1 MPRSLKH
8 ARELRQAL
16 TEAEQFVWRRLRN
29 RRFAQYK
36 FRRQVPLGAYILD
49 FACFDK
55 KLVIELDGGQ
65 HTLQRS
71 YDSERTRWLES
82 QGFRVVRFWNHE
94 VLGDWET
101 VEEMIWRELQKDP
114 SPPAPLPQGERGE

>member
-1 MPRSLKH
+1 MPRSLMH

-36 FRRQVPLGAYILD
+36 FRRQVPLGACILD

-71 YDSERTRWLES
+71 
-82 QGFRVVRFWNHE
+82 
-94 VLGDWET
+94 
-101 VEEMIWRELQKDP
+101 
-114 SPPAPLPQGERGE
+114 